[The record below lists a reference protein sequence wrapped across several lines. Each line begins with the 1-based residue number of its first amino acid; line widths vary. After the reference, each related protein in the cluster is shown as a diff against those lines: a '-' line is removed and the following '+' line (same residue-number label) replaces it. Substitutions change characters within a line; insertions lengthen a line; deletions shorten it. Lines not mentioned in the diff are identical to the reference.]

1 MSERW
6 FSVLCVPGTFEP
18 TGPEQPVTGML
29 ATVCEKLDE
38 RFHCSQVGYPASY
51 GWPVAGAKSVQIG
64 VENLLRAIR
73 EAPAPVVLLGY
84 SQGAMIVRLV
94 LAELAAGLHPDLVV
108 VAAGLMADP
117 WRPPAV
123 VDGPEDLRTQI
134 TGWGVAGTGDD
145 WPENMHVWEI
155 AMPRDVITDAPGDS
169 PVRWIADWTEWM
181 SVTDMIAW
189 GMDIRDKIARK
200 KWQSV
205 YTNWMRP
212 WSVLA
217 QYERAARDISSYLGG
232 YHTQYAVRT
241 MPGTRTTYSEYL
253 CNLINYYVH

>member
-1 MSERW
+1 MSDRW

-18 TGPEQPVTGML
+18 AVQAEPVTGML
-29 ATVCEKLDE
+29 ATVCDGLDE
-38 RFHCSQVGYPASY
+38 RFHCSQVPYPAAY
-51 GWPVAGAKSVQIG
+51 GWPVAVAKSVQVG
-64 VENLLRAIR
+64 VDNLLRAIR

-123 VDGPEDLRTQI
+123 IDGPDDLRAQVS
-134 TGWGVAGTGDD
+134 GWGVAGTGSD
-145 WPENMHVWEI
+145 WPDHVKVWEI

-181 SVTDMIAW
+181 SVTDMLAW
-189 GMDIRDKIARK
+189 GRDIHDKIAKR

-205 YTNWMRP
+205 RVNWRRP
-212 WSVLA
+212 WSAIA
-217 QYERAARDISSYLGG
+217 QYERAAKDISAYLSG
-232 YHTQYAVRT
+232 YHTQYAVRM

-253 CNLINYYVH
+253 RNLLNAYVH